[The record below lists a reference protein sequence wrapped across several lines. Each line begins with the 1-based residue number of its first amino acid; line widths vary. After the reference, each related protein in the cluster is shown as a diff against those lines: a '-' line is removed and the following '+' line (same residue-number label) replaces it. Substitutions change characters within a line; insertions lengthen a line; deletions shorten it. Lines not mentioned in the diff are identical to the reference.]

1 MLAFTNSRLKISIYI
16 VHSLNNSLLVACGA
30 INISAKN
37 YCEVAKMFDY
47 FAFTL
52 ETTPER
58 TEM

>member
-1 MLAFTNSRLKISIYI
+1 MLAFTDSRLKISIYI
-16 VHSLNNSLLVACGA
+16 VCNSLLVACGA
-30 INISAKN
+30 INISAMN